1 MPLSDADL
9 RSLIAGRPFGPGTVY
24 EGGDEAAIEGFLRG
38 VVAGLAR
45 SALVEVEAD
54 FGHYGSGYAS
64 YVDVFCPKR
73 GGRSTAVVNGVRW
86 IDGLVIYL
94 SRLAP
99 VAAFGPSQRTR
110 HRTGGSYDYLDAGKV
125 GVLPPGDWS
134 AEAKEVRAKLAG
146 RYGFAL
152 LGQDELSRPL
162 PLNADIAT
170 ALADRP
176 YRVFDAVFYWE
187 D

>member
-1 MPLSDADL
+1 MSLSDAEL

-24 EGGDEAAIEGFLRG
+24 EGGDEAAITGFLRG

-54 FGHYGSGYAS
+54 FKHYGSGYAS
-64 YVDVFCPKR
+64 YVDVFCAKR
-73 GGRSTAVVNGVRW
+73 GGRSTTEVNGVRW

-99 VAAFGPSQRTR
+99 VAALGPSQRTR
-110 HRTGGSYDYLDAGKV
+110 HRTGGSSDYLDAGKV

-134 AEAKEVRAKLAG
+134 AEWNEVHAKLTD
-146 RYGFAL
+146 RYGLTL
-152 LGQDELSRPL
+152 LDRDELNRRL
-162 PLNADIAT
+162 PFTADIAT
-170 ALADRP
+170 VLADRP

>member
-9 RSLIAGRPFGPGTVY
+9 RSLLAGRPFGLGTVY
-24 EGGDEAAIEGFLRG
+24 AGGDEAAIEGFLRG
-38 VVAGLAR
+38 VVSGLAR
-45 SALVEVEAD
+45 SALVAAEAD

-73 GGRSTAVVNGVRW
+73 GGRSTTEANDVQW

-99 VAAFGPSQRTR
+99 VAALGPSQRTR
-110 HRTGGSYDYLDAGKV
+110 HRTGGSSDYLDASKV
-125 GVLPPGDWS
+125 GLLPPGDWS
-134 AEAKEVRAKLAG
+134 AEANEVRAKLAEN
-146 RYGFAL
+146 YGFTL
-152 LGQDELSRPL
+152 LGQDELNRPL
-162 PLNADIAT
+162 PFNADIAT
-170 ALADRP
+170 VLGDRP
-176 YRVFDAVFYWE
+176 YRVFDAIFYWE

>member
-1 MPLSDADL
+1 MPLSDAEL
-9 RSLIAGRPFGPGTVY
+9 RSLIAGRPFGPGTPY
-24 EGGDEAAIEGFLRG
+24 AGGEAAIEKHLRKA
-38 VVAGLAR
+38 VAGLAR
-45 SALVEVEAD
+45 SSLVEVEAD

-73 GGRSTAVVNGVRW
+73 GGRSTMEANGVRR

-99 VAAFGPSQRTR
+99 LATYGPSQRTR
-110 HRTGGSYDYLDAGKV
+110 HATGGSADYLDAGRV
-125 GVLPPGDWS
+125 GRLPPGDWS
-134 AEAKEVRAKLAG
+134 AVRDEVQTKLV
-146 RYGFAL
+146 RYYGFTL
-152 LGQDELSRPL
+152 LGQDELSCLL
-162 PLNADIAT
+162 PFNADIPT
-170 ALADRP
+170 VISNRP